1 MHRRGRPGRRAGM
14 LGRGGRPAPVAEK
27 WQKIPEPRKQRRR
40 RVGYDLRGSTDQ
52 VMTSLLEKNVCSN
65 GTIFL
70 GRPVMEP
77 PLQWACSGPTR
88 PAAPTNDTV
97 GAAGDTSRPYKWVD
111 L

>member
-52 VMTSLLEKNVCSN
+52 VMTWQMQ
-65 GTIFL
+65 
-70 GRPVMEP
+70 GRKVAKQEI
-77 PLQWACSGPTR
+77 LDR
-88 PAAPTNDTV
+88 
-97 GAAGDTSRPYKWVD
+97 
-111 L
+111 

>member
-52 VMTSLLEKNVCSN
+52 VMTALLKKTFVAT
-65 GTIFL
+65 GQFFF
-70 GRPVMEP
+70 
-77 PLQWACSGPTR
+77 
-88 PAAPTNDTV
+88 
-97 GAAGDTSRPYKWVD
+97 
-111 L
+111 